1 MFKPSTTYSPIRVLI
16 LTAMKHL
23 IQGILENQKN
33 NLTNALSCFT
43 EGIEL
48 NCKNDHCNVNA
59 DLYFLRAD
67 IHHRLGEF
75 T

>member
-1 MFKPSTTYSPIRVLI
+1 MFKLSTTYSPIRVLI

-23 IQGILENQKN
+23 TQGKLESQKN
-33 NLTNALSCFT
+33 NLRNALSCFT

-48 NCKNDHCNVNA
+48 DSKNVTTNLE
-59 DLYFLRAD
+59 LYTLRAG